1 MWQFYQLYLQYR
13 GLKNEYSAVNAKWD
27 FLNDE
32 NAGLQADLIY
42 FSESENLEKEL
53 RSRLNYKKSGE
64 KLIIVVPPKSE

>member
-13 GLKNEYSAVNAKWD
+13 GLKNEYSAVNLKWD
-27 FLNDE
+27 SLNSE

>member
-1 MWQFYQLYLQYR
+1 MGF
-13 GLKNEYSAVNAKWD
+13 LKN
-27 FLNDE
+27 E